1 MSRYKDY
8 GKGDEKDP
16 HMPLSQRHRE
26 HALRH
31 PNCKRSQELV
41 RDLSQLIKEY
51 SL

>member
-8 GKGDEKDP
+8 GKGAEKDL
-16 HMPLSQRHRE
+16 HMPLSRRHRE

-41 RDLSQLIKEY
+41 RDLAKLMEDY
-51 SL
+51 S